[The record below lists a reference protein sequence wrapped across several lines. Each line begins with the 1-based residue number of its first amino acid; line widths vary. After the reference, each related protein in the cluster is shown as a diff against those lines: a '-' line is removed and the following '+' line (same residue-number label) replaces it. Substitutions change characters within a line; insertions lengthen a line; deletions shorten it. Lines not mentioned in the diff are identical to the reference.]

1 MHDSENL
8 LFFILNILDIYLQM
22 NTFDY
27 MTHTVSIRMEKNLYQ
42 SLSKVAKANKR
53 SISNYIEYAME
64 RFLLEESFVSDEE
77 MIEILSHKDF
87 SSNAKTARKQIK
99 SKEIRFV

>member
-1 MHDSENL
+1 MAFQNA
-8 LFFILNILDIYLQM
+8 LDIYIQM
-22 NTFDY
+22 NTFAY
-27 MTHTVSIRMEKNLYQ
+27 MTHTVSIRMDKSLYQ

-77 MIEILSHKDF
+77 MTEILSHKEF
-87 SSNAKTARKQIK
+87 ASNAKAARKQIK
-99 SKEIRFV
+99 SKDVRFV